1 MGRVGSGGV
10 ILRGGLNIFKVKCGA
25 YSCVASLA
33 LTATYS
39 QYHAR
44 TQKDT
49 TKCNCWR
56 HIVTQASLP
65 FSLSYSIPPSLL
77 PSGNAQVTCS
87 SSSLTCD
94 GTIGNP
100 PTARDCCLGTGMSY
114 NAGSGCQICVGK
126 TVLMYNIIITLLLL
140 LLLLLLLP
148 LPLPLP
154 QPRFCV

>member
-10 ILRGGLNIFKVKCGA
+10 ILRGGLNSEMWCLPQSILA

-33 LTATYS
+33 LTATCS

-44 TQKDT
+44 TQKDA
-49 TKCNCWR
+49 TKRNCWR

-65 FSLSYSIPPSLL
+65 FSLSYSIPPFLL
-77 PSGNAQVTCS
+77 PSGNAQLTCS

-100 PTARDCCLGTGMSY
+100 PTAKDCCLGTGMSY
-114 NAGSGCQICVGK
+114 DAGSGCLICAGK
-126 TVLMYNIIITLLLL
+126 TVLTYNIIINLDHCSRCTEHSIATI
-140 LLLLLLLP
+140 
-148 LPLPLP
+148 
-154 QPRFCV
+154 